1 MDLYKEL
8 GVLINQLK
16 NIFTSNNGKILYDK
30 KAQDKVN
37 HLLEKIANLSKT
49 FENNIKNERRNIKD
63 ELTIIDTETG
73 EKVELVDV
81 NSISNRVRN
90 ILSKNNIFSCL
101 KSLALTN
108 KCAHIFDGDIK
119 RIKSNIE
126 KYYNLIYYPSFDKST
141 FSFMD
146 SIEQVFPQTNFF
158 IYNLDGIEEYQFNK
172 ICNALF
178 SDNKLN
184 KDAKINILKSLNIT
198 FDIKNES
205 QINDIFEKIKNQK
218 ENLVYSYLIQQY
230 KTGKYIVSLQSK
242 MFAIKD
248 EYISMIGQLL
258 KKDERF
264 ANIKYE
270 LIRTPDATPGFEYM
284 LIIDDRDLQYYI
296 EVHMPNFVATSLMKQ
311 YGLFES
317 KERAAQKLGAS
328 AVYERSK
335 DEINKVLNA
344 LNTGLLDTK
353 GEKRAQII
361 TRGYT
366 TAGGG
371 IVADDLQTE
380 FSSGKVDSEKVE
392 SRLEDYSFLTDKIEE
407 PLSLLEKYLV
417 SNEIH
422 LNEIEFNREIQ
433 RNENYPLNLTK
444 IIAHKNYYNIYINF
458 NDDNKKE
465 FIKYSL
471 NELKNGDAFDKTIL
485 QTIYNNIYN
494 YDYDLIGKLLI
505 NKNILKEEFVYNI
518 KYTIDEMLN
527 INKEDI
533 NINSYINKNLIYN
546 QKEKINNLMNEY
558 ISKYLYDEYDKEN
571 NKNGPTK

>member
-1 MDLYKEL
+1 MVL
-8 GVLINQLK
+8 GI
-16 NIFTSNNGKILYDK
+16 TGCGK
-30 KAQDKVN
+30 
-37 HLLEKIANLSKT
+37 S
-49 FENNIKNERRNIKD
+49 KNEFDIGN
-63 ELTIIDTETG
+63 
-73 EKVELVDV
+73 
-81 NSISNRVRN
+81 
-90 ILSKNNIFSCL
+90 
-101 KSLALTN
+101 KS
-108 KCAHIFDGDIK
+108 DIK
-119 RIKSNIE
+119 
-126 KYYNLIYYPSFDKST
+126 
-141 FSFMD
+141 
-146 SIEQVFPQTNFF
+146 V
-158 IYNLDGIEEYQFNK
+158 
-172 ICNALF
+172 
-178 SDNKLN
+178 
-184 KDAKINILKSLNIT
+184 
-198 FDIKNES
+198 S
-205 QINDIFEKIKNQK
+205 QNDVIM
-218 ENLVYSYLIQQY
+218 
-230 KTGKYIVSLQSK
+230 T
-242 MFAIKD
+242 IKD

-258 KKDERF
+258 KKDEKF
-264 ANIKYE
+264 TNVKYE

-317 KERAAQKLGAS
+317 KERTTQKLGAS

-335 DEINKVLNA
+335 DEIDKV

-366 TAGGG
+366 IAGGG
-371 IVADDLQTE
+371 IVADDLQTKIL
-380 FSSGKVDSEKVE
+380 SDKVDSEKIE
-392 SRLEDYSFLTDKIEE
+392 SRLEDYSFITDKIEE

-444 IIAHKNYYNIYINF
+444 NIAHKNYYNIYINF
-458 NDDNKKE
+458 NDDNKIE

-471 NELKNGDAFDKTIL
+471 NELKSGDAFDKTIL

-494 YDYDLIGKLLI
+494 YDYNLIGKLLI
-505 NKNILKEEFVYNI
+505 NKDILKEEFVYNI

-527 INKEDI
+527 INKENK

-558 ISKYLYDEYDKEN
+558 ISEYLYDEYDKEN
-571 NKNGPTK
+571 NKNGPTR